1 MPVTAKLSKAFYERL
16 GEQVTNEL
24 VEWFNAVDT
33 TYKSDL
39 RDLVEM
45 QAQRFDAKLGQRIAE
60 LRAEMRSGLADLR
73 ADLLKWMFVYWAGT
87 ALTVIGLL
95 KL

>member
-1 MPVTAKLSKAFYERL
+1 MPARSGPDCNHLVARTAERIIL
-16 GEQVTNEL
+16 A

-33 TYKSDL
+33 TYKADL
-39 RDLVEM
+39 RDLVEI
-45 QAQRFDAKLGQRIAE
+45 QAQRFDAKLEQRLAEVRAE
-60 LRAEMRSGLADLR
+60 LRSGLADLR

>member
-1 MPVTAKLSKAFYERL
+1 VTAKLSKAFYERL

-24 VEWFNAVDT
+24 VEWFNTVDT
-33 TYKSDL
+33 TYKADL

-45 QAQRFDAKLGQRIAE
+45 QAQRFDAKLEQRIAE
-60 LRAEMRSGLADLR
+60 LRSEMRSGLADLR

>member
-24 VEWFNAVDT
+24 VEWFNTVDT
-33 TYKSDL
+33 TYKADL

-45 QAQRFDAKLGQRIAE
+45 QAQRFDAKLEQRIAE
-60 LRAEMRSGLADLR
+60 LRSEMRSGLADLR

>member
-24 VEWFNAVDT
+24 VEWFNTVDT
-33 TYKSDL
+33 TYKADL

-45 QAQRFDAKLGQRIAE
+45 QAQRFDAKLEQRIAE
-60 LRAEMRSGLADLR
+60 LRAEMREMR

>member
-1 MPVTAKLSKAFYERL
+1 MIRVTEDGVVQRGGRNLPIGAS
-16 GEQVTNEL
+16 G
-24 VEWFNAVDT
+24 VE
-33 TYKSDL
+33 
-39 RDLVEM
+39 
-45 QAQRFDAKLGQRIAE
+45 
-60 LRAEMRSGLADLR
+60 RAELR